1 MSMQAHVKTHNNIS
15 FIKKEGLIMAKLK
28 PGELKVNVEV
38 EEQLWYDRKR
48 VTIFALPWSFTKY
61 ILTPSKLLIE
71 SGLLVSNEEEVK
83 LYRVTD
89 IIFTQNLLG
98 KINNTGTITILSNDT
113 SAPNL
118 VLKNVKNA
126 KKIKSAI
133 SQAVEDARTNKGI
146 KMSEVIGDV
155 DPR

>member
-28 PGELKVNVEV
+28 PGELKVDVEV

-98 KINNTGTITILSNDT
+98 KINNTGNITILSNDT

-133 SQAVEDARTNKGI
+133 SQAVENARTNKGI